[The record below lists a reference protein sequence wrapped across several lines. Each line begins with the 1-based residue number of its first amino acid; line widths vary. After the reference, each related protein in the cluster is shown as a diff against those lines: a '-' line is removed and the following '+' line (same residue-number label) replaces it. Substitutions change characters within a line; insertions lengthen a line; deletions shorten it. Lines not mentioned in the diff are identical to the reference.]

1 MSCKQTIWKVGSCA
15 VLTVWTKM
23 IESSLIRI
31 EKSPFS
37 QLGKGKTR
45 LTFLESLR
53 NFQRRRD
60 RTENKR
66 TIKYIQNKDK

>member
-1 MSCKQTIWKVGSCA
+1 MWKVGFCA

-23 IESSLIRI
+23 IETSLVRI

-37 QLGKGKTR
+37 RLGKGKTR

-60 RTENKR
+60 KTENNR
-66 TIKYIQNKDK
+66 TIKQIQNKDK